1 MKKVIIFLFG
11 ILILAG
17 CRKFDEFPTPQ
28 PTPTSE
34 LKIEGAAGLKLQSVF
49 VTSEVAINVKLENAG
64 NVTIKIFDI
73 ANRVVS
79 KETMYAKSGDNILKV
94 YTNAFPP
101 SAYRIGLYDVNGK
114 IIGITDFN
122 KL

>member
-1 MKKVIIFLFG
+1 MKKVLLVLFG
-11 ILILAG
+11 ALLIVG
-17 CRKFDEFPTPQ
+17 CRKTYIPPIEPINPNA
-28 PTPTSE
+28 E
-34 LKIEGAAGLKLQSVF
+34 LKIEAASGLKLQSVF
-49 VTSEVAINVKLENAG
+49 VTSEVAINVKLETAG

-79 KETMYAKSGDNILKV
+79 KETMYANSGDNILKV

-101 SAYRIGLYDVNGK
+101 SAYRIGLYDSNGK
-114 IIGITDFN
+114 MIGITDFN

>member
-1 MKKVIIFLFG
+1 MKKVFALLFISFLFF
-11 ILILAG
+11 G
-17 CRKFDEFPTPQ
+17 CEKVDFYPQ
-28 PTPTSE
+28 PKPEPNSD
-34 LKIEGAAGLKLQSVF
+34 LKIEGTAGLKLQSVF

-73 ANRVVS
+73 ANKVVS
-79 KETMYAKSGDNILKV
+79 KETMYAKAGDNILKV

-101 SAYRIGLYDVNGK
+101 SAYRIGLYDANDK
-114 IIGITDFN
+114 MIGITDFN